1 MESGYF
7 RPQKDTKNGIKL
19 IQLVLSFRCR
29 VGSEFP
35 HVECLKGFQP
45 WPSRRRII
53 SQRSGS
59 RSPVRAIDIDADWRG
74 SAQVV
79 KLDSSSMCLW
89 IIKEWEKDKRRCF
102 GSEWFVEE
110 DKVPESSKAALKVN
124 SFVTKDHG
132 FTLLCCLSPPPVT
145 FAGLCCW
152 PMLLSP
158 LHWEPGALR
167 SFNHPL
173 QRKHQPKSYLSSQ
186 PQALAQWRT
195 ACDCFLK
202 SSVNDCHLMERFD
215 QMLYC
220 LCMRTNANTML
231 QVHTISWSLERKARK
246 KYPTR
251 MIVYLCPRTIRRGA
265 DLWRT
270 FWDTWCW
277 TVYCNNGDAYLDSI
291 WPLSCDLLICQLKA
305 GRQFEEAENKLRW

>member
-173 QRKHQPKSYLSSQ
+173 QRKHQPKSYLSRQ

-215 QMLYC
+215 QMLYRFACSNLGLHTLKKILRSC
-220 LCMRTNANTML
+220 LRKFGRAANLGNSDTE
-231 QVHTISWSLERKARK
+231 QFFGTTCHTL
-246 KYPTR
+246 T
-251 MIVYLCPRTIRRGA
+251 L
-265 DLWRT
+265 
-270 FWDTWCW
+270 
-277 TVYCNNGDAYLDSI
+277 
-291 WPLSCDLLICQLKA
+291 LLIYHVTSAHRIPARRSRKEAQ
-305 GRQFEEAENKLRW
+305 RQQKCRQNRTCDEMMWHVMIFWHILTY